1 MIRVQLADLRAHAL
15 TPLIMTDVLR
25 TFSPTLVL
33 LITMELRMYDKQD
46 EISWVLLNNVF
57 DSSQVFN
64 EGRYIIKYIY
74 QAETS

>member
-46 EISWVLLNNVF
+46 EIS
-57 DSSQVFN
+57 
-64 EGRYIIKYIY
+64 
-74 QAETS
+74 